1 MDGTSGQGV
10 LVCEECGE
18 RMVLDAPISAW
29 RQEGSIFGCECG
41 MILTPADR
49 LETSAADGEGRS

>member
-1 MDGTSGQGV
+1 VNDTSRQVV

-29 RQEGSIFGCECG
+29 RQEGSNFTCECG
-41 MILTPADR
+41 KILTPADR
-49 LETSAADGEGRS
+49 LETPAADGERRS